1 MDRTDDL
8 PDTIDLLNYKLN
20 KKEWKTLSENI
31 QSKLCELQVC
41 IGRTIEKIICN
52 EGLEF
57 GSKNEDIDGLKKNR
71 CNIMV
76 K

>member
-41 IGRTIEKIICN
+41 IGQTIEKVIYN

-57 GSKNEDIDGLKKNR
+57 GSKNKDIDGLKKYR